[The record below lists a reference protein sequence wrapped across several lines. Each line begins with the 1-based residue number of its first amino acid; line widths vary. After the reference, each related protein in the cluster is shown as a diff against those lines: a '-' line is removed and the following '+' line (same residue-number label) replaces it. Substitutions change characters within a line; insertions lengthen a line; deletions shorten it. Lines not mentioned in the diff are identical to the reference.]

1 MLLRDNCLTGA
12 AGSFLDCLRGGGGGS
27 AADVVGTGGGGA
39 GATGGGA
46 AVKAGI
52 AWGTGGSLFRLLC
65 PKDEVDR
72 FLSPTSTPR
81 DTLVG
86 SIWSWS
92 AIPESTL
99 SVRENTLGTAAGP
112 PPSPPGSM
120 AGGVSAST
128 RSPAFGA
135 NMVDV
140 DLTVHVMS
148 SEFALGDDGM

>member
-12 AGSFLDCLRGGGGGS
+12 AGSFLDCRRGGGGGS

-46 AVKAGI
+46 AVKAGT
-52 AWGTGGSLFRLLC
+52 AWGTGGSLFRCLLC

-81 DTLVG
+81 DTLG

-120 AGGVSAST
+120 AGGVF
-128 RSPAFGA
+128 SPCDPLAFRA
-135 NMVDV
+135 TWLNVY
-140 DLTVHVMS
+140 LTVHDRM
-148 SEFALGDDGM
+148 